1 MNDPFDQALAR
12 ADRIIAKTFNNV
24 LVTVEGPPP
33 FPAIFDVAPVE
44 EQLSGGGRFVGK
56 NERLSVQHP
65 PDQCLT
71 ADQIITLTF
80 KDGSTKQFKTR
91 QPIPDDSGWLTVPL
105 SEYNGQQRI
114 TPLRY

>member
-1 MNDPFDQALAR
+1 MSDPFDQAVAR
-12 ADRIIAKTFNNV
+12 ADRIIAETFNNV
-24 LVTVEGPPP
+24 VVTVEGHPP
-33 FPAIFDVAPVE
+33 FPAIFDVSPVE
-44 EQLSGGGRFVGK
+44 DQLSGGGRFVGK

-65 PDQCLT
+65 PDQSLT
-71 ADQIITLTF
+71 ADQIITLMF

-105 SEYNGQQRI
+105 SEYHVQRI